1 MPAATLREALP
12 PAQGRPHPA
21 PRVAAGR
28 KPHLCFVAPHAWPV
42 LARDPNIQVVGGAEV
57 QQSILARL
65 FAANGYR
72 VSLITCDYGQ
82 PSPTQIDGIT
92 VHKVFAAGGGI
103 PVLRFLYPRLTSM
116 WRMLG
121 EVDADVYYQRSS
133 AMWTGVVA
141 QFCRRHGKRSIYA
154 GASDRDFESG
164 EEPIQFARDRWLY
177 RWGLAHVDRIV
188 AQNPAQR
195 ESCRRNHRRE
205 ALVIPSCY
213 VPAPQARRASLEHD
227 RVLWVGTTHDHKR
240 PHWFLDIAERL
251 PERRFV
257 MIGGPS
263 SDAQRQSPEFFDT
276 LRRRAARLPNVE
288 FTGFLPLDEVE
299 RWFDRAR
306 LLVLT
311 SVYEGMPN
319 VFLQAWARGVPT
331 VATVDVGAPVNIVFG
346 DVAQGAARI
355 ETLLSDSALW
365 TRAANDCLAYF
376 ERNHSA
382 TEVLARYAQLF
393 DELAEK

>member
-1 MPAATLREALP
+1 MAAATLREALAP
-12 PAQGRPHPA
+12 PQGRPHPT
-21 PRVAAGR
+21 PRLAAGR
-28 KPHLCFVAPHAWPV
+28 KPHVCFVAPYAWPV
-42 LARDPNIQVVGGAEV
+42 LARDPAIQVVGGAEV

-65 FAANGYR
+65 LAAAGYR
-72 VSLITCDYGQ
+72 VSMITLDHGQ
-82 PSPTQIDGIT
+82 PSPVMVDGIS
-92 VHKVFAAGGGI
+92 VHKAFSLGSGI
-103 PVLRFLYPRLTSM
+103 PVVRFLHPRLTTM
-116 WRMLG
+116 WQVLG

-141 QFCRRHGKRSIYA
+141 QFCRRHGKRSIFA
-154 GASDRDFESG
+154 GASDRDFEIG
-164 EEPIQFARDRWLY
+164 QEQIHLARDRWLY
-177 RWGLAHVDRIV
+177 RWGVAHVDRVI
-188 AQNPAQR
+188 AQNAFQL

-213 VPAPQARRASLEHD
+213 APPPHAQRATLAND
-227 RVLWVGTTHDHKR
+227 RVLWVGTVHDYKR

-263 SDAQRQSPEFFDT
+263 LGGKRIPGYYEGV
-276 LRRRAARLPNVE
+276 RERAARLPNVE
-288 FTGFLPLDEVE
+288 FTGFLPLEEVE

-331 VATVDVGAPVNIVFG
+331 VATVDVGAPVNTVFD
-346 DVAQGAARI
+346 DVAQGAARV

-365 TRAANDCLAYF
+365 TQAANDCLAYF

-382 TEVLARYAQLF
+382 AEVLARYARLF
-393 DELAEK
+393 DELAER